1 VSNTIS
7 LEEWEAKRGRK
18 KRGTRGSGSGGG
30 GTGPD
35 AEAENKFTMIAKGLF
50 RRVGV
55 SDPPKWEHVAQAFE
69 ILGCVRDRANARGER
84 DGWGRLIRFR
94 DRDGVDRDVVVSD
107 AELHSDAGKLAADLA
122 DKGMAI
128 EGTLTAR
135 RALAEYLL
143 SASTEKRVTV
153 VRRVGWQD
161 IGDPAFMLTDQTIIG
176 AAE

>member
-1 VSNTIS
+1 MSNTIS

-69 ILGCVRDRANARGER
+69 ILWVCPRSGECARR
-84 DGWGRLIRFR
+84 KGRLGQAHTISRP
-94 DRDGVDRDVVVSD
+94 
-107 AELHSDAGKLAADLA
+107 
-122 DKGMAI
+122 
-128 EGTLTAR
+128 R
-135 RALAEYLL
+135 R
-143 SASTEKRVTV
+143 S
-153 VRRVGWQD
+153 
-161 IGDPAFMLTDQTIIG
+161 
-176 AAE
+176 